1 MNYIHRRY
9 FISSSAFAIA
19 GAAASSMLPW
29 SVASR
34 TSAAIWDEALID
46 PAKADLIYRT
56 RAPRNG
62 EPKLDKL
69 VEHWVT
75 PTPQFYIRSHGAN
88 PAIVADEFNVSIE
101 GMVEK
106 PLTFSIAE
114 LIERFPKSSCFT
126 MRGIESP

>member
-34 TSAAIWDEALID
+34 TSAAKWDEAPID

-56 RAPRNG
+56 RAPRKG
-62 EPKLDKL
+62 EPKLEKL
-69 VEHWVT
+69 VESWIT
-75 PTPQFYIRSHGAN
+75 PTPQFYFSGKHDARNGAVESERLSLQC
-88 PAIVADEFNVSIE
+88 VASSPRKSIYY
-101 GMVEK
+101 
-106 PLTFSIAE
+106 LRIQ
-114 LIERFPKSSCFT
+114 I
-126 MRGIESP
+126 